1 METFSL
7 FLTTGIFLDKMKIAK
22 DSQVHKSVK
31 IYLVKSPTNFRSF
44 LLFKK
49 LEWIICNRIVNLIVL
64 FNKQFGF
71 WLFWLFNKI
80 CTNKVSWSYVAL
92 FLGVSIDHHGLNRI
106 DLDTKRLKTKII
118 NDNNYKTTVIIMIKS
133 ALFKYLDNVQCGMN
147 LVNFKADGLLW
158 ILAGV
163 RKKML
168 VVVK

>member
-1 METFSL
+1 MLFFLKGWYKSWSPKLACKYLKKYIPHLKLSLMKTFSL

-22 DSQVHKSVK
+22 DSQVHKSGK

-80 CTNKVSWSYVAL
+80 CTNKVSWSYVPL

-106 DLDTKRLKTKII
+106 DLDTKRLKTKMI
-118 NDNNYKTTVIIMIKS
+118 NDNNYNNNGNNNDKICVI
-133 ALFKYLDNVQCGMN
+133 
-147 LVNFKADGLLW
+147 
-158 ILAGV
+158 
-163 RKKML
+163 
-168 VVVK
+168 